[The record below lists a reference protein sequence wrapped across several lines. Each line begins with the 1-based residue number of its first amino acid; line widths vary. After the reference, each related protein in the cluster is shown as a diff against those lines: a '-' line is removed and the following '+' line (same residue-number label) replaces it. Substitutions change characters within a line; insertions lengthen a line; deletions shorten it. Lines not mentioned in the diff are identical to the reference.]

1 MAEQQINL
9 NAQGQNATGNGNTS
23 NAKNTAH
30 GYTTIRIIPGQDG
43 QSYTLEILEAE
54 AKNGNRIDQRVAT
67 KILAMDQQF
76 RDPNFISTL
85 QQMRQNP
92 QGMLQS
98 LMQRM
103 MGGGMPPMM
112 GGFNPMMGGGFMGR

>member
-9 NAQGQNATGNGNTS
+9 NAQGQNATGNGNAS

>member
-1 MAEQQINL
+1 MANQQINP
-9 NAQGQNATGNGNTS
+9 NENGGAANG
-23 NAKNTAH
+23 AKAVH

-43 QSYTLEILEAE
+43 QSYTLEILEQE
-54 AKNGNRIDQRVAT
+54 AKNGNRIDQRVAG

-76 RDPNFISTL
+76 RDPNFINTL

-92 QGMLQS
+92 QGMMQS
-98 LMQRM
+98 LFQRM

-112 GGFNPMMGGGFMGR
+112 GGFNPMMGGGFTGR

>member
-1 MAEQQINL
+1 MADQQINL
-9 NAQGQNATGNGNTS
+9 NAQGQNATGNGNTN
-23 NAKNTAH
+23 NAKNAAH
-30 GYTTIRIIPGQDG
+30 VYTTIRIIPGQDG